1 MTVITSRSLPIG
13 GVVLLRTPHE
23 TGPRADLRVMSA
35 VVVDSPLA
43 SSAEQPTDAGR
54 TSVPCA
60 ARPSTGFWH
69 LDGPCRCFFGG
80 PAPEFVPLHTE
91 LAHAS

>member
-1 MTVITSRSLPIG
+1 MTVITSRSVADG
-13 GVVLLRTPHE
+13 GVVLLRKPHE
-23 TGPRADLRVMSA
+23 TGPRADLRDMSA
-35 VVVDSPLA
+35 VVVDSPLGA
-43 SSAEQPTDAGR
+43 SAEQPRDPGF